1 MEIIKKKLKKFKS
14 DLHKRKFLSGAWFQV
29 SDPNVVELVSK
40 NSFDWFCFDFEH
52 GVYNFDK
59 FPDLLRATR
68 INKAVT
74 LVRTLSK
81 NPSDIS
87 KILDLGADGIIVP
100 KLETPAEL
108 KSIYNAT
115 YYPPKGSR
123 GVGFSRAN
131 MYGTEFENYRKTVN
145 QNLILVGMIE
155 TKKGVQNLDSILK
168 LKLLDAIF
176 IGPYDLSASLGSI
189 GNFKSKDFLAC
200 NKIIQNMVKK
210 YKISCGIHVLK
221 KEKFQ
226 KSSLQKNNYNFNA
239 YLTDSIFFSDYK
251 I

>member
-1 MEIIKKKLKKFKS
+1 
-14 DLHKRKFLSGAWFQV
+14 
-29 SDPNVVELVSK
+29 
-40 NSFDWFCFDFEH
+40 
-52 GVYNFDK
+52 
-59 FPDLLRATR
+59 
-68 INKAVT
+68 
-74 LVRTLSK
+74 
-81 NPSDIS
+81 
-87 KILDLGADGIIVP
+87 
-100 KLETPAEL
+100 
-108 KSIYNAT
+108 
-115 YYPPKGSR
+115 
-123 GVGFSRAN
+123 